1 MKFKITG
8 EYGELSPL
16 RDNVSHH
23 GIDLAMPQ
31 GTTLRSVVDGTVRL
45 ADYGNQNA
53 GKTVLID
60 SSDGN
65 TYIYGHLHD
74 FSIQNGAHVK
84 AGQIIGHS
92 GHTGH
97 SFGDHLH
104 FGVKET
110 ATNQWIDPT
119 PIADK
124 VASLQGNHFNK
135 GILTELM
142 TNHHTQGIIPMLL
155 NHTSLR
161 QHTAEMA
168 TQIALGIGDAL
179 TGILSAV
186 ALVGS
191 GLCIILKVAGW
202 KDGGRWAG
210 ILMCSNILLK
220 FLFRG
225 I

>member
-1 MKFKITG
+1 MKFVMTG
-8 EYGELSPL
+8 KYLEVSPI
-16 RDNVSHH
+16 RGNVPHH
-23 GIDLAMPQ
+23 GIDFKMPE

-60 SSDGN
+60 SPDGN

-74 FSIQNGAHVK
+74 FSIKNGTPVK
-84 AGQIIGHS
+84 VGQIIGHS
-92 GHTGH
+92 GNTGH
-97 SFGDHLH
+97 STGAHLH

-110 ATNQWIDPT
+110 ATGQWIDPT

-124 VASLQGNHFNK
+124 VASLQGNHFSK
-135 GILTELM
+135 GILTELI
-142 TNHHTQGIIPMLL
+142 TNPHTQGIIPRLL

-161 QHTAEMA
+161 EHTTEMA

-191 GLCIILKVAGW
+191 GVCIILKVVGW

>member
-1 MKFKITG
+1 MKFVMTG
-8 EYGELSPL
+8 KYLEVSPI
-16 RDNVSHH
+16 RGNVPHH
-23 GIDLAMPQ
+23 GIDFSMPE
-31 GTTLRSVVDGTVRL
+31 GTTLRSVVDGKVRL

-60 SSDGN
+60 SDDGN
-65 TYIYGHLHD
+65 TYIYGHCHD
-74 FSIQNGAHVK
+74 FVVKNGQNVHV
-84 AGQIIGHS
+84 GQIIAHS
-92 GHTGH
+92 GNTGH
-97 SFGDHLH
+97 SISAHLH

-110 ATNQWIDPT
+110 ATGEWIDPT

-124 VASLQGNHFNK
+124 VASIQGNHFNK
-135 GILTELM
+135 GIITELM
-142 TNHHTQGIIPMLL
+142 TNHNTQGIIPMLL
-155 NHTSLR
+155 NHTLLR
-161 QHTAEMA
+161 EHTAEMA

-191 GLCIILKVAGW
+191 GVCIILKVAGW